1 LTALIVLVILLII
14 LMALM
19 GAPVFV
25 VLSSFAIVGFYVS
38 DIQFAALIVDIYS
51 KFSNNPVLYTIPI
64 FTFAGYVLAESK
76 ASTRIVNFSQ
86 ALFGWLPGGLAIV
99 SLVACAFFTAFTGA
113 SGVTIIALGGLLFP
127 ALIKEKYHE
136 KFSLG
141 LLTSSGSLGLLFFPS
156 LPIIIYG
163 VVAETSIT
171 QLFAAGLIPGVF
183 LVVILSIYSVF
194 VAKRAKISKTALS
207 VSKIV
212 KTANEAKWEL
222 FIPVILVVGIFGGFV
237 TLGEVASITVAY
249 AIVVEVLIKKDI
261 RLGYIPTIMHQSMI
275 LVGGIFII
283 FGSALALTT
292 YLIDAEIPMITLN
305 FIQAHITSKI
315 VFLIALNIFLLIV
328 GCIMDIYSALVVVVP
343 LIVPIALSYGINPV
357 HLGIIF
363 LTNLEIG
370 YSTPPVG
377 MNLFISCIRFDKS
390 VITLYR
396 ATIPFILILI
406 IGLLVITYVPELSLW
421 LIERFGI
428 R

>member
-1 LTALIVLVILLII
+1 MTTLVIILIVL
-14 LMALM
+14 MAVM

-25 VLSSFAIVGFYVS
+25 VLSSFAIVGFYLS

-64 FTFAGYVLAESK
+64 FTFAGYILAESK
-76 ASTRIVNFSQ
+76 ASVRIVNFSQ

-113 SGVTIIALGGLLFP
+113 SGVTIIALGGLLYP
-127 ALIKEKYHE
+127 ALVKEHYQE

-163 VVAETSIT
+163 VVSETSIT
-171 QLFAAGLIPGVF
+171 QLFAAGLIPGIF
-183 LVVILSIYSVF
+183 LIVILSIYSIF
-194 VAKRAKISKTALS
+194 VAKRAHLSKTPFSLREL
-207 VSKIV
+207 VR
-212 KTANEAKWEL
+212 TARQAKWEL
-222 FIPVILVVGIFGGFV
+222 FIPVILIVGIFGGFV
-237 TLGEVASITVAY
+237 TLGEIASITVAY
-249 AIVVEVLIKKDI
+249 ALIVEVLIHRDI
-261 RLGYIPTIMHQSMI
+261 RLGYIPTIMHQSMV

-292 YLIDAEIPMITLN
+292 YMIDAEIPLITLN
-305 FIQAHITSKI
+305 YIQAHISSKI

-343 LIVPIALSYGINPV
+343 LIVPIAMSYEINPV

-396 ATIPFILILI
+396 AAVPFILILL

-428 R
+428 K

>member
-1 LTALIVLVILLII
+1 VTTLVIILIVL
-14 LMALM
+14 MAVM

-25 VLSSFAIVGFYVS
+25 VLSSFAIVGFYLS

-64 FTFAGYVLAESK
+64 FTFAGYILAESK
-76 ASTRIVNFSQ
+76 ASVRIVNFSQ

-113 SGVTIIALGGLLFP
+113 SGVTIIALGGLLYP
-127 ALIKEKYHE
+127 ALVKEHYQE

-163 VVAETSIT
+163 VVSETSIT
-171 QLFAAGLIPGVF
+171 QLFAAGLIPGIF
-183 LVVILSIYSVF
+183 LIVILSIYSIF
-194 VAKRAKISKTALS
+194 VAKRAHLSKTPFSLREL
-207 VSKIV
+207 VR
-212 KTANEAKWEL
+212 TARQAKWEL
-222 FIPVILVVGIFGGFV
+222 FIPVILIVGIFGGFV
-237 TLGEVASITVAY
+237 TLGEIASITVAY
-249 AIVVEVLIKKDI
+249 ALIVEVLIHKDI
-261 RLGYIPTIMHQSMI
+261 RLGYIPTIMHQSMV

-292 YLIDAEIPMITLN
+292 YMIDAEIPLITLN
-305 FIQAHITSKI
+305 YIQAHISSKI

-343 LIVPIALSYGINPV
+343 LIVPIAMSYEINPV

-396 ATIPFILILI
+396 AAVPFILILL

-428 R
+428 K